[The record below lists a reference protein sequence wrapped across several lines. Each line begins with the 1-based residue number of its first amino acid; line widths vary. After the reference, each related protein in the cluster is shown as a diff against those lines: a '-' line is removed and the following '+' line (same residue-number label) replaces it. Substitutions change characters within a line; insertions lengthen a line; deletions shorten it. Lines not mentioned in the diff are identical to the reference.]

1 MPRKYHG
8 KYRIESTRLKNFDY
22 GSNGVYFIT
31 IVTRDRDNFFG
42 KIIDNEIKLT
52 PAGKIVKKNWYKI
65 PQKFT
70 FIRLDEFV
78 VMPNHIHGILWIEKT
93 DGAGDRSDGDN
104 AGNRRDAI
112 NRVSTDTDTD
122 TDTDTN
128 TDMKTESK
136 PEKMIGGITGKNNP
150 MLQNN
155 ISRVIRWYKGR
166 CTYEIK
172 KFLTVFAGQS
182 RFHDRIIRN
191 ENELNRIRKY
201 IILNPRRWQKDR
213 NNDEDW

>member
-8 KYRIESTRLKNFDY
+8 KYRIESARLKNFDY
-22 GSNGVYFIT
+22 GSNGAYFIT

-93 DGAGDRSDGDN
+93 DGAGDRLDGNNAGDRSDGNN
-104 AGNRRDAI
+104 AGDRRDAI

-122 TDTDTN
+122 SDTN
-128 TDMKTESK
+128 TDMKMDMKTESK
-136 PEKMIGGITGKNNP
+136 PAKIIGGITGKNNP

-172 KFLTVFAGQS
+172 KF
-182 RFHDRIIRN
+182 
-191 ENELNRIRKY
+191 
-201 IILNPRRWQKDR
+201 
-213 NNDEDW
+213 